1 MFSLSYTTNGK
12 VFSSWS
18 KNGVKKLYATV
29 SLALN
34 AAHQL
39 ANNPKNHFHSGSV
52 IDEDDGKVVA
62 TAKVTKGVF
71 SFEMVNKE
79 VVSVKK
85 ADSESVEV
93 DQTVTPK
100 KAKVV
105 PEIKKESVKDTKKTV
120 PIESLFVKDET
131 RSKVD
136 TLMECHK
143 NLTDKPKPV
152 ERVVTDSEEGDL
164 RDLIT
169 PRILS
174 TSIMMK
180 DYQTLLQTQI
190 DLLHKGYFWSVG
202 ENKEIVIKPLH
213 QVLADIKKK

>member
-1 MFSLSYTTNGK
+1 MFSLLYTTNGK

-39 ANNPKNHFHSGSV
+39 ANNPKNHFLSGSV

-79 VVSVKK
+79 VASVKK
-85 ADSESVEV
+85 EGVEV
-93 DQTVTPK
+93 EQTVTPK
-100 KAKVV
+100 KAKVIQ
-105 PEIKKESVKDTKKTV
+105 EIKKESVKDTKKTV

-143 NLTDKPKPV
+143 NLTEKSKPV
-152 ERVVTDSEEGDL
+152 ERVVTDSEETDL